1 MDMPSLIKIGLLWI
15 AVVASALAVTHY
27 SHVSRQTYGQLTAMQ
42 REANQ
47 LQVEYGRYLLE
58 QSAVGSL
65 QRLFGFL
72 CRAGPAGYGL
82 PDLLDSLDGTLFAA
96 DPGILSGLG
105 FALG

>member
-1 MDMPSLIKIGLLWI
+1 MDFISLVKVGLLWV

-27 SHVSRQTYGQLTAMQ
+27 SHVCRQTYGELTAMQ

-65 QRLFGFL
+65 QRVETK
-72 CRAGPAGYGL
+72 AAVGL
-82 PDLLDSLDGTLFAA
+82 QMHTPKA
-96 DPGILSGLG
+96 DEIVMIKH
-105 FALG
+105 

>member
-1 MDMPSLIKIGLLWI
+1 MFDLSIVKIGLLWL

-27 SHVSRQTYGQLTAMQ
+27 SHTYRQTYGQLTAMQ

-65 QRLFGFL
+65 QRVEGM
-72 CRAGPAGYGL
+72 
-82 PDLLDSLDGTLFAA
+82 AA
-96 DPGILSGLG
+96 DELNMRSPKVSEIVMVKQ
-105 FALG
+105 

>member
-1 MDMPSLIKIGLLWI
+1 MSNTYWLKVGVLWV

-47 LQVEYGRYLLE
+47 LQVEYDRYLLE

-65 QRLFGFL
+65 QRVEGM
-72 CRAGPAGYGL
+72 
-82 PDLLDSLDGTLFAA
+82 AA
-96 DPGILSGLG
+96 DELNMHTPKASEIIMVRQ
-105 FALG
+105 

>member
-1 MDMPSLIKIGLLWI
+1 MGDTYWVKVAVLWV

-58 QSAVGSL
+58 QSAVGSFQRVETTATDGL
-65 QRLFGFL
+65 QMHT
-72 CRAGPAGYGL
+72 PE
-82 PDLLDSLDGTLFAA
+82 A
-96 DPGILSGLG
+96 DEIVMIKQ
-105 FALG
+105 